1 MHEYS
6 IVSSLI
12 DQVEAQAKKAG
23 ATSVAA
29 LKVRLGELSG
39 VDPRLLATA
48 FETFKER
55 TLCAGATLEIEPVP
69 VKWSC
74 PRCGAAPAPD
84 GPLRCF
90 TCNRPVELV
99 AGDELVLAHLE
110 LEVPDHV
117 Y

>member
-12 DQVEAQAKKAG
+12 DRAEAEAKKVG
-23 ATSVAA
+23 ATSIAN
-29 LKVRLGELSG
+29 LTVRIGDQSG
-39 VDPRLLATA
+39 VDARLLSIAW
-48 FETFKER
+48 ETFRER
-55 TLCAGATLEIEPVP
+55 TLCAGARLDIERVP
-69 VKWSC
+69 AVWKC
-74 PRCGAAPAPD
+74 PRCGAAPAPG

-90 TCNRPVELV
+90 PCNQPARLV

-117 Y
+117 